1 MNKSIATILVVSML
15 LALTGC
21 AGVSLNQEVSE
32 SSSAE
37 PIINSDEEFAFV
49 GESESWAAKLVVN
62 PAFMLYEE
70 DGTYHQDGDEKNAL
84 YVTYKGD
91 ISDLASVK
99 NLRIVCGEDS
109 MENAFSNDHSSTVKT
124 FKLPVSLGE
133 INKDDK
139 IDITVTAD
147 DHTQTLQLKTSN
159 SKEAFS
165 NGNDDFIENHYV
177 FEGESDSWTGEM
189 MVDSTM
195 QFYEMDGILG
205 CDTNER
211 ERLIVT
217 YKGDVADLAVVKHLE
232 IDYDAP
238 LGGGSLQESYDPEY
252 PLQEKTFTLSGGGS
266 GVSLI
271 QEDAVI
277 TVTVTIDGKTETFVM
292 KNNA

>member
-1 MNKSIATILVVSML
+1 MNKSVATILVVSIL
-15 LALTGC
+15 LAISGC
-21 AGVSLNQEVSE
+21 AGVSLNQDVSE

-37 PIINSDEEFAFV
+37 PNMNSNEEFAFI
-49 GESESWAAKLVVN
+49 GESESWAAKLV
-62 PAFMLYEE
+62 ADHDFMIFEE
-70 DGTYHQDGDEKNAL
+70 DGTFQHGADDHSAL
-84 YVTYKGD
+84 YITYKGD
-91 ISDLASVK
+91 ISDLESVK

-109 MENAFSNDHSSTVKT
+109 MENASSNDHSSTVKT

-211 ERLIVT
+211 ERLTVT
-217 YKGDVADLAVVKHLE
+217 YKGDISDLGPVKKLKIE
-232 IDYDAP
+232 YEAP
-238 LGGGSLQESYDPEY
+238 SGSGSLEETHDEY
-252 PLQEKTFTLSGGGS
+252 PLQDKTFTLSGGSS
-266 GVSLI
+266 GGSLI
-271 QEDAVI
+271 QEDDVI
-277 TVTVTIDGKTETFVM
+277 TVTVTIDDKTESFEM

>member
-1 MNKSIATILVVSML
+1 MNKSVATILVVSML
-15 LALTGC
+15 LAISGC

-37 PIINSDEEFAFV
+37 PIINSYDEFAFV
-49 GESESWAAKLVVN
+49 GESESWAAKLV
-62 PAFMLYEE
+62 ADHDFMIFEE
-70 DGTYHQDGDEKNAL
+70 DGTFQHGADDHSAL
-84 YVTYKGD
+84 YITYKGD
-91 ISDLASVK
+91 ISDLESVK
-99 NLRIVCGEDS
+99 NLHIVCENDG
-109 MENAFSNDHSSTVKT
+109 MEAEFDNVHSSTVKT
-124 FKLPVSLGE
+124 FKMPVSLGE
-133 INKDDK
+133 INKDDT
-139 IDITVTAD
+139 IEAIVTAD
-147 DHTQTLQLKTSN
+147 DDAQTIELKSSN
-159 SKEAFS
+159 SREIFE
-165 NGNDDFIENHYV
+165 NGNDDYTENHYV
-177 FEGESDSWTGEM
+177 FKGESEMWTGEM
-189 MVDSTM
+189 MVDSSM
-195 QFYEMDGILG
+195 QFYEMEGILG

-211 ERLIVT
+211 ERLTVT

-238 LGGGSLQESYDPEY
+238 LGGGSIQESYDPEY

>member
-1 MNKSIATILVVSML
+1 MKKSVAMILVVSML
-15 LALTGC
+15 LAISGC

-37 PIINSDEEFAFV
+37 PSLVGNGEFAFI
-49 GESESWAAKLVVN
+49 GESESWAAKLVAN
-62 PAFMLYEE
+62 HAFMLYEE
-70 DGTYHQDGDEKNAL
+70 YGTYHQDGDEKNAL

-238 LGGGSLQESYDPEY
+238 LGGGSLEESYDPEY
-252 PLQEKTFTLSGGGS
+252 PLQEKTFTLSGVSFGG
-266 GVSLI
+266 SLI

-277 TVTVTIDGKTETFVM
+277 TVTVTIDGKTESFVM